1 MSSPVGVRIQ
11 TFPASSPPTTM
22 QGRVEGSASCARLG
36 YELEH
41 AAEVELRTAL
51 LSLVGAEAAGESCR

>member
-1 MSSPVGVRIQ
+1 
-11 TFPASSPPTTM
+11 M